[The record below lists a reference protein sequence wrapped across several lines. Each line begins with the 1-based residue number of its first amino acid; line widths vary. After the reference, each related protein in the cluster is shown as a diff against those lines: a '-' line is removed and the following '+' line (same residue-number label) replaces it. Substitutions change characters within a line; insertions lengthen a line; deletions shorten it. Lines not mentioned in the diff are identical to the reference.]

1 METRGTR
8 LGLWLWAAVVF
19 AFLWIPLAIMAV
31 YAFNSSNI
39 QSWPI
44 PGFTTKWFSEAW
56 HDDEVRYA
64 LWLSV
69 RAGLAATGVALV
81 LGSLAAFGLA
91 RARFFGRDSISFL
104 FVLPIA
110 LPGIITASR

>member
-1 METRGTR
+1 METRTTR
-8 LGLWLWAAVVF
+8 VALWAWAGLIF
-19 AFLWIPLAIMAV
+19 LFLWIPIAIMGV

-56 HDDEVRYA
+56 HDPEVRDA

-69 RAGLAATGVALV
+69 RAGLFATFVALV

-91 RARFFGRDSISFL
+91 RTRFFGKDTISFL
-104 FVLPIA
+104 FVLPI
-110 LPGIITASR
+110 